1 MGIAIENRNHSL
13 VEVLLRNG
21 FPADDRTVLKA
32 VKHRRGEILELLL
45 KCGADFSKIP
55 FKEVVEAGDPDI
67 VNLFFNNGADL
78 YKDFPFYRGLI
89 FETKIWLSF
98 YKRYLPSHPDI
109 KLQAEMALRYLV
121 LNKRVKGVALLMWAG
136 IDPRVRAPDEPSEAS
151 DPEGWGTAMHD
162 AARMGS
168 LEIIKLLKPDSK
180 KDNANDLICW
190 SAWRYDMDLMD
201 YWLGLGADRNYS
213 IDGKHPVH
221 EAVVRTV
228 ELRCRI
234 SKMSS
239 DLSYWSAFSFLKKWF
254 ASGAKWPNPNKEE
267 VVRLRA
273 LFNELSSSMFMDFIE
288 LLLDNEV
295 IPLEVLREI
304 TNTPNIR
311 KKAPK
316 LYTTMKSYLKAKA
329 KRNFGRPYILKKN
342 RPEWC

>member
-1 MGIAIENRNHSL
+1 
-13 VEVLLRNG
+13 
-21 FPADDRTVLKA
+21 
-32 VKHRRGEILELLL
+32 
-45 KCGADFSKIP
+45 
-55 FKEVVEAGDPDI
+55 
-67 VNLFFNNGADL
+67 
-78 YKDFPFYRGLI
+78 
-89 FETKIWLSF
+89 
-98 YKRYLPSHPDI
+98 
-109 KLQAEMALRYLV
+109 
-121 LNKRVKGVALLMWAG
+121 
-136 IDPRVRAPDEPSEAS
+136 
-151 DPEGWGTAMHD
+151 
-162 AARMGS
+162 
-168 LEIIKLLKPDSK
+168 
-180 KDNANDLICW
+180 
-190 SAWRYDMDLMD
+190 
-201 YWLGLGADRNYS
+201 
-213 IDGKHPVH
+213 
-221 EAVVRTV
+221 
-228 ELRCRI
+228 
-234 SKMSS
+234 MSS